1 MTRADLI
8 YDIERQTKLDKH
20 VVEAVIQG
28 FINSVQ
34 KNMLR
39 GENIYM
45 RGFGGF
51 ILKKRAEK
59 TARIVTKNIQIKVPA
74 HYVATFKVAKEFNTK
89 IKDTVTRINKEI
101 EKEEKTIVV
110 AKKMAVKKV
119 TSKTSTK

>member
-1 MTRADLI
+1 MTRADLV

-20 VVEAVIQG
+20 VIETVIQG
-28 FINSVQ
+28 FVDSVQ

-59 TARIVTKNIQIKVPA
+59 TARIVTKNIQIKVPS

-89 IKDTVTRINKEI
+89 IKDTVTRTNSE
-101 EKEEKTIVV
+101 EEKKERLSVV
-110 AKKMAVKKV
+110 TKKVAAKKA
-119 TSKTSTK
+119 TSKSKT